1 MQDSPFSKSWH
12 HAAAA
17 PFCRVVA
24 PGATRPRRPPGKHS
38 CQRPKRNLQKERYTT
53 RRALQARRQHG
64 EAEALSGDHADGQM
78 CLAIGQKI
86 ADGAEFIDMVI
97 HCVSPCVLMSRHG
110 AATTSEEERNTIL
123 SYNG

>member
-17 PFCRVVA
+17 PFCRAVA

-53 RRALQARRQHG
+53 LAPLRAAEIAVRIAAVQAIFDMG
-64 EAEALSGDHADGQM
+64 DVIGLASAERSIDLVRHSLRNWL
-78 CLAIGQKI
+78 LAV
-86 ADGAEFIDMVI
+86 EPRFVI
-97 HCVSPCVLMSRHG
+97 RPACAFYWSSVV
-110 AATTSEEERNTIL
+110 
-123 SYNG
+123 